1 MFPTLQHGV
10 AALRRRLRRS
20 GIALTITLISAALMP
35 QAALSQSFVVLH
47 SFTGGMD
54 GDEPSG
60 SLARDLNGNLFGT
73 TASGGGSTACTGGC
87 GTIFKVDPTGKE
99 TILHSFNGTDGSNPF
114 SVILDASGN
123 LYGVTLFG
131 GEPCPGFGTCGVV
144 FKLDTSG
151 NLTILHNFIGGADG
165 SNPEASLVMDTKGNL
180 YGTTLA
186 GGASSGCPNQTP
198 PGCGII
204 FKIDKNGTET
214 IFGFDRAGGNNPSA
228 GLLLDSDGSLY
239 GTATAG
245 GAFTSSVFDF
255 ACGCG
260 AVFKVDNKGKETVL
274 HSFTGLIPD
283 NGVPYAQLI
292 ENQTGTLYGTTE
304 YHPPGSNIFGTVF
317 KLNKKGGPVTELFTF
332 DYGDGGYP
340 LAGLTL
346 DSADN
351 LYGTT
356 STAGPS
362 GAGTV
367 FELSP
372 AGQLTTLHSFSGKA
386 DGGFP
391 QSVLV
396 LDSAGNLYGTT
407 PQGGSGGGG
416 VVFKITP

>member
-1 MFPTLQHGV
+1 
-10 AALRRRLRRS
+10 
-20 GIALTITLISAALMP
+20 
-35 QAALSQSFVVLH
+35 
-47 SFTGGMD
+47 MD

-114 SVILDASGN
+114 SLILDASGN

-151 NLTILHNFIGGADG
+151 NLTILHNFTGGADG
-165 SNPEASLVMDTKGNL
+165 ANPEASLVMDTEGNL

-204 FKIDKNGTET
+204 FEIDKNGIET
-214 IFGFDRAGGNNPSA
+214 IFGFDGAGGNNPSA

-260 AVFKVDNKGKETVL
+260 TVFKVDNKGKETVL

-292 ENQTGTLYGTTE
+292 EDQAGILYGTTE

-317 KLNKKGGPVTELFTF
+317 KLNKKGGPVTELFSF

-346 DSADN
+346 DSAGN

-372 AGQLTTLHSFSGKA
+372 VGQLTTLHSFNRKA

-396 LDSAGNLYGTT
+396 LDNAGNLYGTT

-416 VVFKITP
+416 IVFKITP